1 MDNREIATWKS
12 TVEIFGKYT
21 QIFTKITFNKDVIKS
36 IENNKRLKRSLK
48 SILRKYEREEIANC
62 ICCSFSLLYNKNT
75 STLKGAIISEER
87 VCKDEKEANS
97 VVKDQEKVVK
107 SIVKLLKTV
116 KRIDNRKVRR
126 SITRIFKNDRRV
138 QIHTRFV
145 LSTRE
150 YYEVKEQYQEINNFI
165 LELVSDYKYER
176 NENLMFRWKLIY
188 EAPFGC
194 EISLFSFIDVK
205 SYNKRLAIVNKH
217 KQVVKLAEK
226 FWKNEKEEVKS

>member
-62 ICCSFSLLYNKNT
+62 ICCGFSLLYNKNA
-75 STLKGAIISEER
+75 SMLKGAIISEER

-107 SIVKLLKTV
+107 SIMRLLNKKMLDSNKT
-116 KRIDNRKVRR
+116 IR
-126 SITRIFKNDRRV
+126 STTRIFKNDRNFQVCTKILLPLRERSII
-138 QIHTRFV
+138 QDKYIRTENFV
-145 LSTRE
+145 
-150 YYEVKEQYQEINNFI
+150 F
-165 LELVSDYKYER
+165 ELTCDYKCER
-176 NENLMFRWKLIY
+176 DEHLVFKCEYLC
-188 EAPFGC
+188 EVPFGHKINL
-194 EISLFSFIDVK
+194 ISFVDKKL
-205 SYNKRLAIVNKH
+205 YNKRLLIVNKH
-217 KQVVKLAEK
+217 KRIVKMVEK
-226 FWKNEKEEVKS
+226 ILSE